1 MEARPPPQALADP
14 GSPAA
19 RREERAGPCEPL
31 AAAAALGEDRWGE
44 GQRSVRLSARPQ
56 PRRGGSPS
64 SPPCAPEEDGGG
76 NGAVEEKENGKKKKL
91 GALATTWLIFYNV
104 AMTAG
109 TKHFITSRAIF
120 IMRTVLLWLSV
131 GDLSAL

>member
-1 MEARPPPQALADP
+1 MEARPPPQAPADP

-31 AAAAALGEDRWGE
+31 AAAAALREDRWGE
-44 GQRSVRLSARPQ
+44 RQQSRSGCQRGPSPAAEGAPPP
-56 PRRGGSPS
+56 PRRVRRAPGRGTMAS
-64 SPPCAPEEDGGG
+64 SEEDGGG
-76 NGAVEEKENGKKKKL
+76 NGAVEDKENGKKKKKL

-109 TKHFITSRAIF
+109 
-120 IMRTVLLWLSV
+120 
-131 GDLSAL
+131 

>member
-1 MEARPPPQALADP
+1 MEPHPPPQAQADL
-14 GSPAA
+14 GRPAA

-44 GQRSVRLSARPQ
+44 RQRSVRLSARPQ

-64 SPPCAPEEDGGG
+64 SPPCAPRSGRGTMASSEEDGGG
-76 NGAVEEKENGKKKKL
+76 NGAVEEKENGKKKKKL

-109 TKHFITSRAIF
+109 
-120 IMRTVLLWLSV
+120 
-131 GDLSAL
+131 